1 MFSKINAWLHLWL
14 GLASGIIVVFLSI
27 TGCILVFEQEIRS
40 LTSPWLHAEKPPG
53 GTQLAPSELHRSVAA
68 LFPGRHIESVW
79 YHGETRTAHLT
90 VHDSDSM
97 FYVNPYTAEVVA
109 MVDHEDFFHEI
120 EEGHRVLWLPPEVGR
135 PIIGW
140 ATFIF
145 FLLLLSGVVLWW
157 PKKWNRAGRNK
168 AFKIKW
174 KARFKRVNYDLH
186 NVLGFYS
193 LLLAVLMAIT
203 GLIMSFSWFGKGVYW
218 LTGGEGSA
226 RGRQKTEVSGPSIVP
241 AVENADRIWHKVTK
255 EIALYNKD
263 QVIIHFAEEPDEP
276 IYACTDMA
284 NGFWRDLT
292 FDPATLELL
301 PSSNKRLSD
310 MPFADQVRKLNYSL
324 HVGATG
330 GLLTK
335 ILYFL
340 ASLICASLP
349 VTGFFIWW
357 NKRKKPKVSR
367 YAAVLAFLLVTN
379 SWSLVW
385 GQSTDTTALTQIRK
399 DSIFLNSVTI
409 TVHKKQIEQDIDKTV
424 LHVENSI
431 LAEGNTALELLER
444 APGVT
449 VDQDGLISLKG
460 KPGVMVMINGKSTYL
475 SPSELSILLK
485 ATNSSSISKIEIMT
499 NPSAKYDAAG
509 TGGIINIRMKKN
521 MATGFNGTVSLN
533 GGAGRNARYG
543 SGLNL
548 NYRSNR
554 MNVFGSYDYAYR
566 GETEYLDF
574 VRRFYDSSVATGLA
588 DRTSDQYT
596 RTNEPL
602 YTHNF
607 RVGLDYHLNAK
618 STLGFLING
627 NIGQYTHDS
636 KTTNRLT
643 DQNGLLL
650 SDMFTSNY
658 DEQSWENLTYN
669 LNYLYKF
676 SKTGRELSA
685 DADFAGNRF
694 TSRLNL
700 NTVTVASAEGQPE
713 TNLTR
718 KGYVPAVTD
727 VYLLKVDYIDPLT
740 ENLKLE
746 SGLKSSFTSSDNN
759 LRYDVLNDGNW
770 EYDSSGSNHF
780 RYEEQIH
787 AGYVNFQAWL
797 GKFSVQVG
805 LRGEYTRTE
814 GHQITTDMLTSRSYF
829 QLFPSVVVNRD
840 LGEDHQFQAAYS
852 RRIERPDYGDLN
864 PFRVFRDPLLFYQGN
879 PLLKPELINSF
890 QLSHSFKS
898 KYTTA
903 LSYSRTSDVM
913 TWMNGQIDS
922 LNTTFEMPQN
932 LSSLVNYGISFTASV
947 SVGEWWTAT
956 HFANVFHNAYK
967 GTGDGGGFNRSATSF
982 SLNSQN
988 TFRAGAGYSM
998 ELNGFYDG
1006 GSVYGISRYRSNYM
1020 VSAGVQKLILG
1031 KKATLKLLINDI
1043 FQSRQFRERTLYG
1056 GVDMNTHVDRDSRR
1070 AMLSLSYRFGNQ
1082 NLGKRGRR
1090 TGSEDIQNRIKGG
1103 G

>member
-1 MFSKINAWLHLWL
+1 MFSKINAWLHLWM
-14 GLASGIIVVFLSI
+14 GLVSGLIVVFLSI
-27 TGCILVFEQEIRS
+27 TGCILVFEQEIKS
-40 LTSPWLHAEKPPG
+40 LSSPWLHAEKPPG
-53 GTQLAPSELHRSVAA
+53 GVQLAPSELHRSVAA
-68 LFPGRHIESVW
+68 FFPGRHIESVW
-79 YHGETRTAHLT
+79 YHGENRTAHLS
-90 VHDSDSM
+90 VHDSDSLI
-97 FYVNPYTAEVVA
+97 YVNPYTAEVVA

-120 EEGHRVLWLPPEVGR
+120 EVGHRALWLPPEIGRLVVG
-135 PIIGW
+135 G
-140 ATFIF
+140 ATLIF
-145 FLLLLSGVVLWW
+145 FLLLLSGMVLWW
-157 PKKWNRAGRNK
+157 PKKWNRAGRDK

-174 KARFKRVNYDLH
+174 KARFKRINYDLH

-193 LLLAVLMAIT
+193 LLLAILMAVT

-226 RGRQKTEVSGPSIVP
+226 RGRQTTEVSGASMVPS
-241 AVENADRIWHKVTK
+241 VENADRIWRKVTE

-276 IYACTDMA
+276 IYACTDMI
-284 NGFWRDLT
+284 NGYWRDLI

-310 MPFADQVRKLNYSL
+310 LAFADQVRKLNYSL

-349 VTGFFIWW
+349 ITGFYIWW
-357 NKRKKPKVSR
+357 GKRKKSKVFTR
-367 YAAVLAFLLVTN
+367 RAIVLLLLVCGPAVV
-379 SWSLVW
+379 SA
-385 GQSTDTTALTQIRK
+385 QSSAPEGEALLRK

-409 TVHKKQIEQDIDKTV
+409 TVHKKQIEQDMDKTV

-431 LAEGNTALELLER
+431 LAEGNTALELLEK

-485 ATNSSSISKIEIMT
+485 ATNSSSVSKIEIMG

-509 TGGIINIRMKKN
+509 TGGIINIQMKKDR
-521 MATGFNGTVSLN
+521 TRGFNGTVSLN

-543 SGLNL
+543 SGLSL
-548 NYRSNR
+548 NYRNGR
-554 MNVFGSYDYAYR
+554 MNVYGSYDYAYR

-574 VRRFYDSSVATGLA
+574 VRRFYDNGVATGPA

-607 RVGLDYHLNAK
+607 RAGMDYYLNRK

-636 KTTNRLT
+636 KTSNQMK
-643 DQNGLLL
+643 DKSGLLL
-650 SDMFTSNY
+650 SDMLTKNY

-676 SKTGRELSA
+676 DKTGRELSA

-694 TSRLNL
+694 TSDLNL
-700 NTVTVASAEGQPE
+700 STVTQAITAGQAS
-713 TNLTR
+713 TTMDR
-718 KGYVPAVTD
+718 KGNVPAVTNI
-727 VYLLKVDYIDPLT
+727 YLLKLDYTEPLS
-740 ENLKLE
+740 ENLKME
-746 SGLKSSFTSSDNN
+746 SGVKSSFTSSDNN
-759 LRYDVLNDGNW
+759 LRYELLNNGSW
-770 EYDSSGSNHF
+770 EYDGTGSNHF

-787 AGYVNFQAWL
+787 AAYVNFQSTL
-797 GKFSVQVG
+797 GKFGIQAG
-805 LRGEYTRTE
+805 LRGEYTRSQ
-814 GHQITTDMLTSRSYF
+814 GHQITTSLLTTRSYF
-829 QLFPSVVVNRD
+829 QLFPSVFVYRRM
-840 LGEDHQFQAAYS
+840 GEEHEFQASYS
-852 RRIERPDYGDLN
+852 RRIERPDYADLN

-890 QLSHSFKS
+890 QLSHSFRS
-898 KYTTA
+898 KFTTA
-903 LSYSRTSDVM
+903 ISYSRTQDVM

-932 LSSLVNYGISFTASV
+932 LSSLVNYGISFTAAV

-956 HFANVFHNAYK
+956 HFANVYRNIYS
-967 GTGDGGGFNRSATSF
+967 GTGDAGMFDRAATSF
-982 SLNSQN
+982 SFNSQN

-1020 VSAGVQKLILG
+1020 VSAGVQKVILE
-1031 KKATLKLLINDI
+1031 KKATLKFMVNDI

-1056 GVDMNTHVDRDSRR
+1056 GIDMNTHVDRDSRR
-1070 AMLSLSYRFGNQ
+1070 AMFSFSYRFGNQ
-1082 NLGKRGRR
+1082 ILIKRERK
-1090 TGSEDIQNRIKGG
+1090 TGSEEIQNRVKGG